1 MKTRLLMALAAVAV
15 TIPLAASA
23 GPDDKTGRREGPDT
37 NKDGY
42 LSRAEAQAAA
52 DARFARLD
60 ANSDGKLTPGERPDR
75 PRRDGRGG
83 PGGDGAPGP
92 GAGRMGPPDGGPG
105 GAGAPGGPRMGMGM
119 GMGMGRG
126 MGMAGPGLMGPVV
139 FEEYDANKDGA
150 LSKVEFRKHALKV
163 FDAQDGNG
171 DNKIKLPDRQR
182 MQGERGHHGGH
193 DRGPRG

>member
-15 TIPLAASA
+15 AIPLAASA
-23 GPDDKTGRREGPDT
+23 GPEDKTGRREGPDR

-60 ANSDGKLTPGERPDR
+60 ANGDGKLTPGERPDR
-75 PRRDGRGG
+75 PRRDGAG
-83 PGGDGAPGP
+83 PGRQGAEGGAPPMGP
-92 GAGRMGPPDGGPG
+92 GQMGPGHMGPDGGPG
-105 GAGAPGGPRMGMGM
+105 GPGGPRMGRMG
-119 GMGMGRG
+119 GG
-126 MGMAGPGLMGPVV
+126 MGMAGPGMMGPVV

-150 LSKVEFRKHALKV
+150 LSKAEFRKHALKV